1 MKRIGHLFECVVE
14 PDNLRLAFVKASRG
28 KRHRADQMAFQ
39 RNLEVELT
47 RLREGLLAGDYP
59 VGRYKRFT
67 IWEPK
72 EREICA
78 AAFGERVLHHALMN
92 VCEPY
97 FDKWLNMVMTDAQ
110 LAEAAKP
117 EELTEA
123 VLRSIEGF
131 GEARMKKYAEALL
144 KV

>member
-1 MKRIGHLFECVVE
+1 MKRIGHLFERVVD

-28 KRHRADQMAFQ
+28 KRHRADQMRFQ
-39 RNLEVELT
+39 QNLNAELL

-59 VGRYKRFT
+59 VGEYRCFT

-78 AAFGERVLHHALMN
+78 APFGERVLHHALMN

-97 FDKWLNMVMTDAQ
+97 FDSWLVADSYASRKGRGQLKAVRRAQ
-110 LAEAAKP
+110 YFASHHA
-117 EELTEA
+117 
-123 VLRSIEGF
+123 
-131 GEARMKKYAEALL
+131 
-144 KV
+144 